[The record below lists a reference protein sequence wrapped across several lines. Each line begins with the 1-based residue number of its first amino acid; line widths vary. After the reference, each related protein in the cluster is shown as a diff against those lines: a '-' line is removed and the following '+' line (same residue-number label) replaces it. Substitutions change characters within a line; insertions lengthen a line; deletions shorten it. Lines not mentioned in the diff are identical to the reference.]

1 VRPLRRLTGAA
12 EHVANTGELSLS
24 VHSSAGDETGRLTRA
39 FDDMLGALAT
49 SQAMQRQLV
58 QDAGHELRTPITS
71 IMSNAEVLRRHSEL
85 DSATRERICDDI
97 FGESQE
103 LARLVDSL
111 VALAGVMDDQEPP
124 AVVGAGEL
132 VQAAIRRLPASVA
145 GRIVVVGPDAGLA
158 ADAGGAM
165 LWVRPAQVQRALVN
179 LLTNA
184 AKFDSDPEGS
194 AAAPIEVSIT
204 TGATGPAGLIGTSIA
219 VRDHGP
225 GIAPADLPHVFDRFY
240 RADTAQLV
248 QGSGLGLS
256 IVADICRHNHGTV
269 DVINHPDGGVVATV
283 TFPGTAS

>member
-1 VRPLRRLTGAA
+1 
-12 EHVANTGELSLS
+12 
-24 VHSSAGDETGRLTRA
+24 
-39 FDDMLGALAT
+39 
-49 SQAMQRQLV
+49 
-58 QDAGHELRTPITS
+58 
-71 IMSNAEVLRRHSEL
+71 
-85 DSATRERICDDI
+85 
-97 FGESQE
+97 
-103 LARLVDSL
+103 LVDSL

-145 GRIVVVGPDAGLA
+145 GRIIVVGPDAGRA
-158 ADAGGAM
+158 ADAGGAGDAM

-184 AKFDSDPEGS
+184 AKFDSDSEGS
-194 AAAPIEVSIT
+194 APASIEVRVT
-204 TGATGPAGLIGTSIA
+204 TGVIGPSSVIGTSIA

-269 DVINHPDGGVVATV
+269 GVINHPDGGVVATV
-283 TFPGTAS
+283 AFPQTAS